1 MILNVY
7 QGTEL
12 VGTGEG
18 KVHVDLPG
26 KEYPAGTFTG
36 ELIDG
41 TGAKS
46 DRFDFPAVTVAA
58 GFDPNG
64 DVKPT
69 DANTVAEITAW
80 LDAHT
85 IDHTGKTVKADL
97 LALVPV
103 E

>member
-7 QGTEL
+7 QGTKL

-36 ELIDG
+36 ELVDEDG
-41 TGAKS
+41 VKS
-46 DRFDFPAVTVAA
+46 DRFDFPAGTVIA

-69 DANTVAEITAW
+69 DSNTVAEITTW
-80 LDAHT
+80 LDAHA

-97 LALVPV
+97 LALVPA

>member
-7 QGTEL
+7 QGTDL

-18 KVHVDLPG
+18 KVHVDLPA
-26 KEYPAGTFTG
+26 KEYPAGTFAG
-36 ELIDG
+36 ELVDG

-46 DRFDFPAVTVAA
+46 DCFNFPAVTVAA

-69 DANTVAEITAW
+69 DSNTVAEITAW

-85 IDHTGKTVKADL
+85 IDHTGKSVKADL

-103 E
+103 D

>member
-1 MILNVY
+1 MVLNVY
-7 QGTEL
+7 QGDKL

-36 ELIDG
+36 ELVDG
-41 TGAKS
+41 NGGKTN
-46 DRFDFPAVTVAA
+46 RFAFPAVTVVA

-69 DANTVAEITAW
+69 EANTVAEITAW

-97 LALVPV
+97 LALVPA